1 MSSFSVEC
9 KLAAHQHIST
19 STNTIAA
26 QSDSDIDF
34 LQNSCQLLCVQPI
47 SCELATHASSVYV
60 EQQVLL
66 LHGVCRAAGAAFA
79 WCVDKLH
86 ANHRIFCQHV
96 NKFVTTLY
104 QHSTAQTQ
112 VFVRRPCAVSYQD
125 CSLQMTLI
133 MAMVTT
139 TTMSMGVATMA
150 MSMATTT
157 LVVDLLQQQLL
168 LLQAESALVA
178 AMELHETNVLKF
190 PLHW

>member
-1 MSSFSVEC
+1 
-9 KLAAHQHIST
+9 
-19 STNTIAA
+19 
-26 QSDSDIDF
+26 
-34 LQNSCQLLCVQPI
+34 
-47 SCELATHASSVYV
+47 
-60 EQQVLL
+60 
-66 LHGVCRAAGAAFA
+66 
-79 WCVDKLH
+79 
-86 ANHRIFCQHV
+86 
-96 NKFVTTLY
+96 
-104 QHSTAQTQ
+104 
-112 VFVRRPCAVSYQD
+112 VRRPCAVSYQD